1 MTSLVFLIY
10 FSSVGVSIVLGRQSR
25 RHRSEMA
32 LECAIRGIVLPR
44 SKPKIQR
51 FGALVC
57 ISTGAVTAASAA
69 QAFVVILRDAHFREI
84 MAPETV
90 DFYSFLLAAGLTLVS
105 AVSWRSG
112 RTEPGLA
119 SLRRIG
125 GERHISVVQTPALE
139 NQLLNV
145 VLIRPASR
153 LTAIHTALR

>member
-1 MTSLVFLIY
+1 
-10 FSSVGVSIVLGRQSR
+10 VGVSIALGRQSR

-51 FGALVC
+51 FGAFVC

-105 AVSWRSG
+105 AG
-112 RTEPGLA
+112 
-119 SLRRIG
+119 
-125 GERHISVVQTPALE
+125 VV
-139 NQLLNV
+139 
-145 VLIRPASR
+145 
-153 LTAIHTALR
+153 ALRANRAWCGVAAKHWRGKAYISSSNPCSGESTSECRPHSSPPAG